1 MSDHTI
7 TILISTL
14 TILLF
19 IGLVV
24 LLLVL
29 NNDRRNRHRA
39 EVAEMRARQA
49 EEVRRAER
57 EVLTQALTEVGR
69 DLHDNI
75 GQLLTVIRLSVNQ
88 LIAADPDNM
97 RLADVKANLD
107 TTFTEVRRASREL
120 NHDDWEDRSLAQAI
134 EQACARVA
142 RTGMN
147 INVVAAGHEPVLS
160 ADQKL
165 ILFRIFQESLNN
177 ALKHAQADRIEVRL
191 ADGDGVRLSIADN
204 GKGFQPSSTKTS
216 RSGQGLLNMQR
227 RAAVIGY
234 HCDVHSS
241 PGNGTTV
248 SVSPE

>member
-1 MSDHTI
+1 MNDHTI

-39 EVAEMRARQA
+39 EVAEMRANQA

-57 EVLTQALTEVGR
+57 EVLTQTLTEVGR

-88 LIAADPDNM
+88 LIAADPDNS
-97 RLADVKANLD
+97 RLADVKVNLD
-107 TTFTEVRRASREL
+107 TTFTEVRRVSREL

-142 RTGMN
+142 RTGMD
-147 INVVAAGHEPVLS
+147 INVVVAGHDAVLS

-165 ILFRIFQESLNN
+165 IFFRIFQESLNN
-177 ALKHAQADRIEVRL
+177 ALKHAQADRIEVHL
-191 ADGDGVRLSIADN
+191 TDGDGVGLSIADN
-204 GKGFQPSSTKTS
+204 GKGFQPSTTKTG

-234 HCDVHSS
+234 HCEVHSS
-241 PGNGTTV
+241 PGKGTTV
-248 SVSPE
+248 RVSPA

>member
-1 MSDHTI
+1 MNDHTI

-39 EVAEMRARQA
+39 EVAEMRANQA

-57 EVLTQALTEVGR
+57 EVLTQTLTEVGR

-88 LIAADPDNM
+88 LIAADPDNS
-97 RLADVKANLD
+97 RLADVKVNLD
-107 TTFTEVRRASREL
+107 TTFTEVRRVSREL

-147 INVVAAGHEPVLS
+147 INVVVAGHDAVLS

-177 ALKHAQADRIEVRL
+177 ALKHAQADRIEVHL
-191 ADGDGVRLSIADN
+191 TDGDGVGLSIADN
-204 GKGFQPSSTKTS
+204 GKGFQPSTTKTG

-234 HCDVHSS
+234 HCEVHSS
-241 PGNGTTV
+241 PGKGTTV
-248 SVSPE
+248 RVSPA